1 MVMTSDE
8 KIMLEKILL
17 SEKKLGEI
25 NFKRLKN
32 ALVYIKNNLTDSDDS
47 MDLTNDTLIDI
58 KNIITGLNNITLRKV
73 NVRPYEYNKMYIDID
88 LIEDKIYQLVD
99 QFSERKINHR
109 GFYSEIIDN
118 IMMGMKGHYYSGHII
133 C

>member
-73 NVRPYEYNKMYIDID
+73 NVRPYEYNKIYIDID
-88 LIEDKIYQLVD
+88 LIEDKIY
-99 QFSERKINHR
+99 
-109 GFYSEIIDN
+109 
-118 IMMGMKGHYYSGHII
+118 
-133 C
+133 